1 MFLVCVTSDRIFFFL
16 KGHVSGSGQ
25 PHTCMCMTM
34 HGLAWFL
41 HEHTKVCTSGR
52 GVGEKLPA
60 RLLVLSC
67 NRTYHLSIAPSY
79 QIAKLSRTTRVKK
92 VSLVVSLLRV
102 QLMVFSTLW

>member
-67 NRTYHLSIAPSY
+67 NRTSSVDRTKLLNCHVRLESKKSLS
-79 QIAKLSRTTRVKK
+79 LSH
-92 VSLVVSLLRV
+92 
-102 QLMVFSTLW
+102 FFAYN